1 MFVHMDVFFI
11 KTYSIGT
18 TNIGAPWMDP
28 GHQAAALAAAHHH
41 PHIHQHSH
49 QHQHNPVL
57 DGYPPEYGLI
67 R

>member
-1 MFVHMDVFFI
+1 
-11 KTYSIGT
+11 
-18 TNIGAPWMDP
+18 MDP